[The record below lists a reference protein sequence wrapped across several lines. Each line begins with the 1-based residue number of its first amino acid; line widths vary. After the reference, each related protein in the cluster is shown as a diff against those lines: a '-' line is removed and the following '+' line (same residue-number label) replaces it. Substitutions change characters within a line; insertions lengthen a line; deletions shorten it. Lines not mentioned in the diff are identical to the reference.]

1 MSDWDWTVP
10 MQCDRC
16 GRDIFVP
23 EKKSWAY
30 KKTPG
35 SEQMG
40 MTNSKTLYFCSWGC
54 MRKYEAE
61 TGNGMKRHIR
71 ARA

>member
-10 MQCDRC
+10 MYCDRC
-16 GRDIFVP
+16 GRDIYVP

-35 SEQMG
+35 SNQNI
-40 MTNSKTLYFCSWGC
+40 TNYKTKYFCSWGC
-54 MRKYEAE
+54 MREYEKQ
-61 TGNGMKRHIR
+61 TGNYLKGRGRKK
-71 ARA
+71 